1 MEQRFTGRSAI
12 ITGGSLGIGRAVAE
26 RLVTEG
32 ANVLITGRDAGRLE
46 QVAAEL
52 SEVGS
57 GETIGH
63 AANVAEPTSATETV
77 GLAVARW
84 GRVDVLVNN
93 AGIFDDHPFLEQSPE
108 EWNRVLAVLL
118 SGPYFMAQCA
128 ARIMVEQRSGSI
140 INICSI
146 DAHAA
151 DGPYPAYGAGKG
163 GLLTLTKYIAVALA
177 SHGVRCNSISPGYV
191 DTPMSASLGSAY
203 EAMRDSFSRVPLG
216 RLIRAAE
223 IAALCAFLASDE
235 ASAITGSDHIIDAGT
250 LADLYV
256 YPTLEV

>member
-1 MEQRFTGRSAI
+1 MEQRFAGRSAI

-26 RLVTEG
+26 RLATEG
-32 ANVLITGRDAGRLE
+32 ANVLITGRDAARL
-46 QVAAEL
+46 QHVAAEL
-52 SEVGS
+52 SELGD
-57 GETIGH
+57 GEAIAH
-63 AANVAEPTSATETV
+63 SADVAEPSSATETV
-77 GLAVARW
+77 GLAVDRW

-93 AGIFDDHPFLEQSPE
+93 AGIYDDHPFLDQSTE

-118 SGPYFMAQCA
+118 TGPYLMAQRA
-128 ARIMVEQRSGSI
+128 ARVMVEQQAGSI

-177 SHGVRCNSISPGYV
+177 ASGVRCNSISPGYV
-191 DTPMSASLGSAY
+191 DTPMAASLGSAY
-203 EAMRDSFSRVPLG
+203 EAMRRGFSRVPMG
-216 RLIRAAE
+216 RLIGATE
-223 IAALCAFLASDE
+223 VAALCAFLASDE

-256 YPTLEV
+256 YPTLES